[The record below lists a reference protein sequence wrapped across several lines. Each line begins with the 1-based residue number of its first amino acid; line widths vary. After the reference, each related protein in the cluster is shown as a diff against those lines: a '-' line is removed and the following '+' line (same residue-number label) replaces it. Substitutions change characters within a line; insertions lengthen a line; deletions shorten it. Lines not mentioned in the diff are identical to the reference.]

1 MTQAL
6 FPLGQAAVTANAARL
21 LTHDEIWAALR
32 RHQAGD
38 WGELVPEDR
47 QSNDRALKTGGR
59 LFSAY
64 RSDNG
69 VKFWV
74 ITEWDRSLT
83 TVLLSEDY

>member
-6 FPLGQAAVTANAARL
+6 FPLGQVAVTANAARKL
-21 LTHDEIWAALR
+21 GLQEVWAVLR
-32 RHQAGD
+32 RHQTGD
-38 WGELVPEDR
+38 WGELVAEDT

-64 RSDNG
+64 RSGDG

-83 TVLLSEDY
+83 TVLLPEDY